1 MTETIGYDQL
11 DQWWDAES
19 TGSPGTDLES
29 VYAYALRTG
38 GAIAGD
44 PVLAAELDLPPA
56 AIDMAIDELR
66 RLQLLREEVGSR
78 PLRWRPVNPE
88 VAAALLISPIDEEV
102 HRRRAAICRIR
113 ESLNTF
119 RPHYEESMNAGSTAP
134 GIEVLHDRDEL
145 AGHLY
150 VASTRCRRE
159 LVCFRPNGW
168 LVPEHHATR
177 PSWLNG
183 PALRARG
190 VRVRLLLQHAVRAD
204 IRARAHL
211 CELVADGAE
220 IRTTGQLPKQLMI
233 FDREVAF
240 LVHDD
245 PPTGRSGVMIRHA
258 GTVPLLLDLVEWIW
272 DTAQAYSA
280 KELGYHD
287 VAENLHRTIVEL
299 LAEGFTDEATA
310 RRLGVS
316 VRTCRRH
323 IAAVLRNLDSVSR
336 FQAGVQAAATGLV
349 EIERSVRSADR
360 HLRIAG

>member
-1 MTETIGYDQL
+1 MTDTIGYDQP
-11 DQWWDAES
+11 DQLWDPGS
-19 TGSPGTDLES
+19 TSSLGPELES
-29 VYAYALRTG
+29 VYACALRRG
-38 GAIAGD
+38 GVVVGD
-44 PVLAAELDLPPA
+44 PDLAAELGLPPA
-56 AIDMAIDELR
+56 VIDMAIDQLR

-78 PLRWRPVNPE
+78 PPRYRPLNPE

-102 HRRRAAICRIR
+102 HRRQAAICRIR

-119 RPHYEESMNAGSTAP
+119 RPHYEESMSAGSSAP
-134 GIEVLHDRDEL
+134 GIEELHDGDEL

-150 VASTRCRRE
+150 VASIRCRRE

-183 PALRARG
+183 PALSARG
-190 VRVRLLLQHAVRAD
+190 VRVRLLLQHAVRTD
-204 IRARAHL
+204 IRARAQL
-211 CELVADGAE
+211 CELVASGAE
-220 IRTTGQLPKQLMI
+220 IRTTGQLPRQLMI

-240 LVHDD
+240 LVHHD
-245 PPTGRSGVMIRHA
+245 PSTGQSGVMIRHPA
-258 GTVPLLLDLVEWIW
+258 AVPLLLDLVEWIW
-272 DTAQAYSA
+272 DSAQAYSA

-299 LAEGFTDEATA
+299 LAEGLTDESIA

-349 EIERSVRSADR
+349 EIEAGVRPADR